1 MASEITL
8 RPFDPVSDW
17 QHLRDWLHQPHVMQ
31 WWGDAEQEVQGL
43 LQRSPDRCAIIAV
56 DGVPAGFLLWQP
68 APRDELEAAGLGD
81 LPAGLVDI
89 DIMFGEPEFIGRGA
103 GPAAL
108 ALLLDCLRADPAMS
122 HAGVGTSLANLRAI
136 SAFERAG
143 FRLYRRFDDPQAG
156 PCQYMVRELR
166 AQE

>member
-1 MASEITL
+1 MI
-8 RPFDPVSDW
+8 
-17 QHLRDWLHQPHVMQ
+17 
-31 WWGDAEQEVQGL
+31 G
-43 LQRSPDRCAIIAV
+43 
-56 DGVPAGFLLWQP
+56 
-68 APRDELEAAGLGD
+68 ELEFTGY
-81 LPAGLVDI
+81 
-89 DIMFGEPEFIGRGA
+89 GA

-108 ALLLDCLRADPAMS
+108 TLLLNRLRADPAVS

-136 SAFERAG
+136 SAFEKAG